1 MSTSIE
7 DLFTYNLLYQL
18 SVNLK
23 RRNSFDLGFGIETAI
38 RVSTILIEEEIISK
52 ERAKPKDIF
61 KDLVSLRLV

>member
-7 DLFTYNLLYQL
+7 DLFTHLLYHL

-23 RRNSFDLGFGIETAI
+23 RRNSFDLGFGIETAM
-38 RVSTILIEEEIISK
+38 RVSKILIEEEIIST

-61 KDLVSLRLV
+61 KDLLSLRLV